1 MSDRVVS
8 SWREWLKLA
17 LPSALVACTVF
28 WLAWQFVK
36 PAPPDKVVIATGSAT
51 GVYAAVAQRYAERF
65 AEAGIELEIRHTKG
79 SGENYALLGDADS
92 GVDVAIVQGGTLP
105 PTIEG
110 GDKPKDLEA
119 VASIYLEP
127 LWLLHR
133 TDADITSVQELL
145 AIPKVRIAI
154 GADGSG
160 TRVIARTIAF
170 ASGYAPTPGERRA
183 DEPYLLS
190 LGGEAAA
197 KALKAGE
204 IDAAFFVI
212 APDAPMIADLLAD
225 KSIKVASLRRA
236 DAYTR
241 RYRYLQQVTL
251 PEGAVDLARNLPSE
265 DVQLIAAT
273 ASIVVRSDTH
283 PAVVQLLVHAARA
296 VHKDGD
302 LLSPPGEFPSGLRT
316 ELPIGDEA
324 QYHLDNPPNVLHR
337 NLPFWLASL
346 IDRMVILIIPLLFV
360 LIPLARLMPPVY
372 RWRIRSRIYRW
383 YARLRRFD
391 DELIEG
397 IDAAKATAELAKLRE
412 LEREVAAVKVP
423 LSYMEEFYNLR
434 LHMGYMRNRLE
445 SMASGGP
452 DSPID

>member
-1 MSDRVVS
+1 M
-8 SWREWLKLA
+8 
-17 LPSALVACTVF
+17 PSALAACAVF

-36 PAPPDKVVIATGSAT
+36 PAPPDKVVIATGSPS
-51 GVYAAVAQRYAERF
+51 GVYAAVAARYAERF
-65 AEAGIELEIRHTKG
+65 AEAGIELEVRHTEG
-79 SGENYALLGDADS
+79 SGENYTLLGDSES

-105 PTIEG
+105 PNVESAEQTEG
-110 GDKPKDLEA
+110 LEA

-127 LWLLHR
+127 LWLMHR
-133 TDADITSVQELL
+133 MDAQIEGVQDLL
-145 AIPKVRIAI
+145 AIPKVRVAV
-154 GADGSG
+154 GPDGSG
-160 TRVIARTIAF
+160 TRVLARTLAF
-170 ASGYAPTPGERRA
+170 ASGYTPVPGERRE
-183 DEPYLLS
+183 DDPYLLS

-212 APDAPMIADLLAD
+212 APDSPMIADLLSD
-225 KSIKVASLRRA
+225 ESIKVASLRRA

-241 RYRYLQQVTL
+241 RYRYLRRVTL
-251 PEGAVDLARNLPSE
+251 PEGAVDLARNLPRE
-265 DVQLIAAT
+265 DVQLVAA
-273 ASIVVRSDTH
+273 AAAIVVRSDTH

-302 LLSPPGEFPSGLRT
+302 LLSPPGVFPSGLRT
-316 ELPIGDEA
+316 ELPVGDEA

-391 DELIEG
+391 DEIGEG
-397 IDAAKATAELAKLRE
+397 LDEAKASKELAKLRE

-445 SMASGGP
+445 SIAAGRA
-452 DSPID
+452 DSLAE